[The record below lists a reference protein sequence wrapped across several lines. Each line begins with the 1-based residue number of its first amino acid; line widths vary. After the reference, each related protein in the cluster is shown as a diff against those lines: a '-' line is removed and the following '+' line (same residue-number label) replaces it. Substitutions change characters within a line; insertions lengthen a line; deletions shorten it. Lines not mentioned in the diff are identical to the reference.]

1 MSENSGGYYCVN
13 NCLHS
18 FKSTN
23 KLELHEDVI
32 KDHEYYHIK
41 MSEEHKNIL
50 KFNQEQNFLRILYML
65 IQNPYSKNT
74 VQ

>member
-1 MSENSGGYYCVN
+1 MFMKKKPDRKKKKNLSKLVRGTMSENSGGYYCVN

-41 MSEEHKNIL
+41 MSEEHKKHL
-50 KFNQEQNFLRILYML
+50 D
-65 IQNPYSKNT
+65 
-74 VQ
+74 V